1 MSNENVHNAHI
12 KEALPILHRALLE
25 IVSEMNRPERDADM
39 LKLAGL
45 TLERAL
51 FPLLVMVERFGPVG
65 VVDLAGRVGRD
76 HTTVSRQVARLE
88 ELGMVSRSPS
98 PTDHRVR
105 QAIISAPG
113 KRAIEAVDAARERVA
128 LALFKDWSLGDFDQ
142 LVRLTRKFADGIA
155 SAVEAASAEMHS
167 IME

>member
-12 KEALPILHRALLE
+12 KEVLPILHKALLE

-88 ELGMVSRSPS
+88 ELGLVSRRPS

-105 QAIISAPG
+105 QAIVSATG

-128 LALFKDWSLGDFDQ
+128 LALFKDWSLCDFDQ

-155 SAVEAASAEMHS
+155 SAVEAASAEVHS
-167 IME
+167 IKE